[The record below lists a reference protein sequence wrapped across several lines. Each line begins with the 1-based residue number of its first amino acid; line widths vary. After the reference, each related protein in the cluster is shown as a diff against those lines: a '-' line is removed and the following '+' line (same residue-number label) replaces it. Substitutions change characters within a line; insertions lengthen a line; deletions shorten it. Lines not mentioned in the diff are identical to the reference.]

1 MRPFGVVSFY
11 ASRFKCDEGKSLMDE
26 NLKESFV
33 SSVRLYEG
41 KVINLRR
48 DMVQLPNGREAS
60 REIVEHPGAIAVVPV
75 LPDGRVVM
83 VRQFRHP
90 VGQVLL
96 EIPAGKLAPGE
107 NPDECALRELEEET
121 GYLAGKLDR
130 KASIFTAPG
139 FTDEVIHIYIA
150 SELQKTAVNPD
161 EDEFLDI
168 IAYEQQEIK
177 QMIQSGTI
185 CDAKTIAGIYLLQE
199 VK

>member
-1 MRPFGVVSFY
+1 
-11 ASRFKCDEGKSLMDE
+11 MDE
-26 NLKESFV
+26 NLKETFV
-33 SSVRLYEG
+33 SSERLYEG
-41 KVINLRR
+41 KMINLRR
-48 DMVQLPNGREAS
+48 DMVLLPNGREAS

-75 LPDGRVVM
+75 LPDGRIVL

-90 VGQVLL
+90 VGQILL

-121 GYLAGKLDR
+121 GYLAGTLER

-168 IAYEQQEIK
+168 IAYERQEIK
-177 QMIQSGTI
+177 QMIQSGVI
-185 CDAKTIAGIYLLQE
+185 CDAKTIAGFYLLQE
-199 VK
+199 TK

>member
-1 MRPFGVVSFY
+1 
-11 ASRFKCDEGKSLMDE
+11 MDE

-107 NPDECALRELEEET
+107 NPD
-121 GYLAGKLDR
+121 
-130 KASIFTAPG
+130 
-139 FTDEVIHIYIA
+139 
-150 SELQKTAVNPD
+150 
-161 EDEFLDI
+161 
-168 IAYEQQEIK
+168 
-177 QMIQSGTI
+177 
-185 CDAKTIAGIYLLQE
+185 
-199 VK
+199 